1 VPLPGPAPVIPQ
13 VPRRHVLAVTMP
25 NGGLVVIGNPE
36 YHGNRR
42 QPSMRALIAL
52 PRPPLARRAAR
63 AGSFRSPLRYRIAPG
78 YGANYQNQ
86 LEQFCRLH

>member
-1 VPLPGPAPVIPQ
+1 
-13 VPRRHVLAVTMP
+13 
-25 NGGLVVIGNPE
+25 
-36 YHGNRR
+36 
-42 QPSMRALIAL
+42 MRALIPL

-86 LEQFCRLH
+86 LEQFCRLHYDSSVASFHPPNSKES